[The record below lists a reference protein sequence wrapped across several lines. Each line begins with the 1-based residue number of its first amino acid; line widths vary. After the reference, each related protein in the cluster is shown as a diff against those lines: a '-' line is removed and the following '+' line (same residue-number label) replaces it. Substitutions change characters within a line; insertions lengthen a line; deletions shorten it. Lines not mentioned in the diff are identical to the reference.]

1 MTTSDPLVGAT
12 LDRRYFVE
20 SRIAGGGMATV
31 YVAHDLR
38 LDRRL
43 ALKVMHPSLAQ
54 DPTFVQRFI
63 NEAHSVA
70 KLSHPNV
77 VQVFDQG
84 EDQGHVFLA
93 MEYVPGQT
101 LRDLLKDR
109 GRLAPKQALNFM
121 ASVLAALGAAHQAGM
136 VHRDVKPE
144 NVLISKDGRVKVADF
159 GLARA
164 VEQSN
169 QGLTR
174 TGTLMGTAA
183 YLAPEQIEKGVA
195 DARSDV
201 YAAGIMLYELLTG
214 GQPHT
219 GETPI
224 AIAYQHVNE
233 DVPRPSHF
241 LPNLPAEVDALVT
254 KATERDPKY
263 RPSNAGQYLAKVLDV
278 LRTLPD
284 TVTGAAA
291 GAPLAP
297 VAPQANSAATMT
309 APQLIAGGAGPG
321 TENAT
326 MVVDMNGADL
336 PPVEYDDEYDDYP
349 EGGGSWFSR
358 NRMLVVGAAV
368 MALVV
373 GVAGWWFL
381 IGQFESVPDVVGL
394 GPEAASE
401 QIRGAGLV
409 FELSDETV
417 YSDEAEAGQVGRTDP
432 EAGERLSPS
441 DEVTVFL
448 SKGPQEVSMPNLV
461 GDDFANAVKALED
474 LGFDEGNIVQEKQ
487 DSPDNAPGEVLATS
501 PEAGA
506 EADREGTVTL
516 TVSSGIPVP
525 SLAGETREDAEET
538 LSDLG
543 LTVEVVEEES
553 ESIDEGTVISQ
564 SPDTGTNVGPGA
576 TVTLTVSSGPPE
588 VEIPDVVGDSI
599 RDARDAL
606 EDAGFEVEVERIFGG
621 RRIGHQSH
629 TGTAPEGTKIK
640 ITATP
645 GGIGL
650 GDLDD
655 DDDDDRRGN
664 GNGNGNGNGRGN
676 N

>member
-1 MTTSDPLVGAT
+1 MDMTTSDPLVGAT

-93 MEYVPGQT
+93 MEYVPGRT
-101 LRDLLKDR
+101 LRDLLKAR
-109 GRLAPKQALNFM
+109 GRLTPRETLNVM

-144 NVLISKDGRVKVADF
+144 NVLLTEDGRVKVADF

-201 YAAGIMLYELLTG
+201 YAAGIMFYELLTG

-241 LPNLPAEVDALVT
+241 LPGLPPAVDALVT
-254 KATERDPKY
+254 KATERDPRY
-263 RPSNAGQYLAKVLDV
+263 RPSNAGQYLAKVLEV
-278 LRTLPD
+278 LHRLPASPS
-284 TVTGAAA
+284 GGEAPL
-291 GAPLAP
+291 APLAP
-297 VAPQANSAATMT
+297 VVPSAATASVT

-326 MVVDMNGADL
+326 MVVDMNSGGLRGDD
-336 PPVEYDDEYDDYP
+336 YDDDDEYDDYR
-349 EGGGSWFSR
+349 GGGGDR
-358 NRMLVVGAAV
+358 RRRKLLIGVGAV
-368 MALVV
+368 VLALVV
-373 GVAGWWFL
+373 LLAGWWFL
-381 IGQFESVPDVVGL
+381 VGRFENVPDVVGSS
-394 GPEAASE
+394 PETAREAILDE
-401 QIRGAGLV
+401 GLV
-409 FELSDETV
+409 YTLSDEPV
-417 YSDEAEAGQVGRTDP
+417 YSEAEPGSVGRTEP
-432 EAGERLSPS
+432 ESGERLSPG
-441 DEVTVFL
+441 DEVTVYV
-448 SKGPQEVSMPNLV
+448 SQGPQNVTMPDLR
-461 GDDFANAVKALED
+461 GEDSANALAAMED
-474 LGFDEGNIVQEKQ
+474 LGFSADNLEQVDVDDEDV
-487 DSPDNAPGEVLATS
+487 PPGEVISTD

-506 EADREGTVTL
+506 EADREGTVTI
-516 TVSSGIPVP
+516 TVSRSISVP
-525 SLAGETREDAEET
+525 AVVGEEQSAATTT
-538 LSDLG
+538 LEDLG
-543 LTVEVVEEES
+543 LTVVVVEEES
-553 ESIDEGTVISQ
+553 EDVDEGRVIRQ
-564 SPDTGTNVGPGA
+564 SPDNGASVGANGE
-576 TVTLTVSSGPPE
+576 VTLTVSTGPPG
-588 VEIPDVVGDSI
+588 VTIPDVVGMPV
-599 RDARDAL
+599 REAKKEL
-606 EDAGFEVEVERIFGG
+606 EEAGFDVKVERILGG
-621 RRIGHQSH
+621 RAVSHQSH
-629 TGTAPEGTKIK
+629 TGKAPEGTEIT

-645 GGIGL
+645 GGIDF
-650 GDLDD
+650 GDFDEDD
-655 DDDDDRRGN
+655 
-664 GNGNGNGNGRGN
+664 
-676 N
+676 

>member
-1 MTTSDPLVGAT
+1 
-12 LDRRYFVE
+12 
-20 SRIAGGGMATV
+20 MATV

-93 MEYVPGQT
+93 MEYVPGRT
-101 LRDLLKDR
+101 LRDLLKSK
-109 GRLAPKQALNFM
+109 GRLAPRDALNAM
-121 ASVLAALGAAHQAGM
+121 APVLAALGAAHQAGM

-144 NVLISKDGRVKVADF
+144 NVLITEDGRVKVADF

-201 YAAGIMLYELLTG
+201 YAAGIMFYELLTG

-241 LPNLPAEVDALVT
+241 LPGLPPEVDALVT

-263 RPSNAGQYLAKVLDV
+263 RPSNAGQYLAHVLEV
-278 LRTLPD
+278 LNRLPD
-284 TVTGAAA
+284 SPEVNQ
-291 GAPLAP
+291 APMAP
-297 VAPQANSAATMT
+297 VAPAAATTASVT
-309 APQLIAGGAGPG
+309 APQLISGGAGPG

-326 MVVDMNGADL
+326 MVVDMAAADL
-336 PPVEYDDEYDDYP
+336 DGGGYDDYDDDDGYD
-349 EGGGSWFSR
+349 ERRGGPDHRRR
-358 NRMLVVGAAV
+358 NLLIGVGAAV
-368 MALVV
+368 LAIAVL
-373 GVAGWWFL
+373 GAGWWFFL
-381 IGQFESVPDVVGL
+381 GQTTVPDVVGSK
-394 GPEAASE
+394 PDDAAVT
-401 QIRGAGLV
+401 IREEGLRSTLA
-409 FELSDETV
+409 EERV
-417 YSDEAEAGQVGRTDP
+417 YSEAEPGTVASTDP
-432 EAGERLSPS
+432 EAGSRLSP
-441 DEVTVFL
+441 DTEVTVYL
-448 SKGPQEVSMPNLV
+448 SKGPQTVDMPDLV
-461 GDDFANAVKALED
+461 EMEAANAVKELED
-474 LGFDEGNIVQEKQ
+474 LGFSSDDIVQEEVESEEF
-487 DSPDNAPGEVLATS
+487 DPGTVISTD

-516 TVSSGIPVP
+516 TVSRGIPVP
-525 SLAGETREDAEET
+525 AVVGQELEAARQALT
-538 LSDLG
+538 DLG
-543 LTVEVVEEES
+543 LAVDVVEEES
-553 ESIDEGTVISQ
+553 EDVEEGTVMQQ
-564 SPDTGTNVGPGA
+564 SPDSGTNIGA
-576 TVTLTVSSGPPE
+576 GGTVTLTVSTGPPAL
-588 VEIPDVVGDSI
+588 EIPDVTDMRVNE
-599 RDARDAL
+599 ARREL
-606 EDAGFEVEVERIFGG
+606 EDAGFKVKVERLFGG
-621 RRIGHQSH
+621 NVVVDQSH
-629 TGTAPEGTKIK
+629 TGEAPEGTEIT

-645 GGIGL
+645 GGIDL
-650 GDLDD
+650 GDFDD
-655 DDDDDRRGN
+655 EDG
-664 GNGNGNGNGRGN
+664 GNGRGN
-676 N
+676 GRGNDD

>member
-1 MTTSDPLVGAT
+1 MDMTTSDPLVGTT

-84 EDQGHVFLA
+84 EDQEHVFLA
-93 MEYVPGQT
+93 MEYVPGRT
-101 LRDLLKDR
+101 LRDLLKSR
-109 GRLAPKQALNFM
+109 GRLAPRDALNVM

-144 NVLISKDGRVKVADF
+144 NVLITEDGRVKVADF

-183 YLAPEQIEKGVA
+183 YLAPEQIERGTA

-241 LPNLPAEVDALVT
+241 LPGLPPEVDGLVT
-254 KATERDPKY
+254 KATERDPRY
-263 RPSNAGQYLAKVLDV
+263 RLGNAGQYLAKVLEV
-278 LRTLPD
+278 LNGLS
-284 TVTGAAA
+284 AAPA
-291 GAPLAP
+291 SDQAPLTP
-297 VAPQANSAATMT
+297 VTPAATTAAVT

-326 MVVDMNGADL
+326 MVVDMDSVGLDGGD
-336 PPVEYDDEYDDYP
+336 YDDDDGYDDYRHGP
-349 EGGGSWFSR
+349 DDRRRR
-358 NRMLVVGAAV
+358 NLLIGIGAAV
-368 MALVV
+368 LALVV
-373 GVAGWWFL
+373 LGAGWWL
-381 IGQFESVPDVVGL
+381 VDGRYADVPDVVGSA
-394 GPEAASE
+394 PEAARE
-401 QIRGAGLV
+401 MIRAEGLV
-409 FELSDETV
+409 YALSEETV
-417 YSDEAEAGQVGRTDP
+417 YSDVEEGAVAETDP
-432 EAGERLSPS
+432 AAGESLSPE
-441 DEVTVFL
+441 DKVTVYL
-448 SKGPQEVSMPNLV
+448 SKGPQTVPMPDLA
-461 GDDFANAVKALED
+461 GDDSANAIKELET
-474 LGFDEGNIVQEKQ
+474 LGFAPDNIVQEDV
-487 DSPDNAPGEVLATS
+487 DSEEVEPGAVVSTDPA
-501 PEAGA
+501 AGE
-506 EADREGTVTL
+506 EADREETVTISVSRSISVPPVVGEDL
-516 TVSSGIPVP
+516 ETARTTV
-525 SLAGETREDAEET
+525 E
-538 LSDLG
+538 DLG
-543 LTVEVVEEES
+543 LTVEVVEQES
-553 ESIDEGTVISQ
+553 EDVAEGKVIQQ
-564 SPDTGTNVGPGA
+564 SPDSGSSVGASG
-576 TVTLTVSSGPPE
+576 TVTLTVSTGPPG
-588 VEIPDVVGDSI
+588 VAIPDVVDMKVK
-599 RDARDAL
+599 DARKAL
-606 EDAGFEVEVERIFGG
+606 EEAGFKVKVERILGG
-621 RRIGHQSH
+621 DVVTHQSH
-629 TGTAPEGTKIK
+629 TGKAPKKTEITL
-640 ITATP
+640 TATP
-645 GGIGL
+645 GGIDL
-650 GDLDD
+650 GDFGDGRGRDD
-655 DDDDDRRGN
+655 D
-664 GNGNGNGNGRGN
+664 
-676 N
+676 

>member
-93 MEYVPGQT
+93 MEYVPGRT
-101 LRDLLKDR
+101 LRDLLKAK
-109 GRLAPKQALNFM
+109 GRLSPRDALNVM
-121 ASVLAALGAAHQAGM
+121 APVLAALGAAHQAGM

-144 NVLISKDGRVKVADF
+144 NVLITEDGRVKVADF

-164 VEQSN
+164 VEQST

-183 YLAPEQIEKGVA
+183 YLAPEQIEKGTA
-195 DARSDV
+195 DARTDV

-241 LPNLPAEVDALVT
+241 LPGLAPEVDALVT
-254 KATERDPKY
+254 KATERDPRY
-263 RPSNAGQYLAKVLDV
+263 RPGNAGQYLAKVLEV
-278 LRTLPD
+278 LKDMPAPLSSD
-284 TVTGAAA
+284 Q
-291 GAPLAP
+291 APLAP
-297 VAPQANSAATMT
+297 VASAAAVTAAVT

-326 MVVDMNGADL
+326 MVVDMD
-336 PPVEYDDEYDDYP
+336 PVEPGGDGYDDYDDDGYDGP
-349 EGGGSWFSR
+349 DDRRRR
-358 NRMLVVGAAV
+358 NLLIGIGAAV
-368 MALVV
+368 LALVV
-373 GVAGWWFL
+373 LGAGWWFL
-381 IGQFESVPDVVGL
+381 SGRYATVPDVVGST
-394 GPEAASE
+394 PEVARELIRSE
-401 QIRGAGLV
+401 GLRYV
-409 FELSDETV
+409 LSEETV
-417 YSDEAEAGQVGRTDP
+417 YSDSDTGTVGRTDP
-432 EAGERLSPS
+432 ESGTRMSAD
-441 DEVTVFL
+441 DEVVVYL
-448 SKGPQEVSMPNLV
+448 SKGPQTVSMPDLV
-461 GDDFANAVKALED
+461 DADAADAFKELED
-474 LGFDEGNIVQEKQ
+474 LGFSPDNIVQEDV
-487 DSPDNAPGEVLATS
+487 DSEEVEPGAVVSTE
-501 PEAGA
+501 PEAGQ
-506 EADREGTVTL
+506 EADREETVTVF
-516 TVSSGIPVP
+516 VSRSIPVP
-525 SLAGETREDAEET
+525 AVVGEELDDARET
-538 LSDLG
+538 LEELG
-543 LTVEVVEEES
+543 LTVEVVEEENAD
-553 ESIDEGTVISQ
+553 IDEGKVIRQ
-564 SPDTGTNVGPGA
+564 SPDSGSSVGSNS
-576 TVTLTVSSGPPE
+576 TVTLTVSSGPPG
-588 VEIPDVVGDSI
+588 VEIPDVVGMSVK
-599 RDARDAL
+599 DARKEL
-606 EDAGFEVEVERIFGG
+606 REAGFDVKVERLFGG
-621 RRIGHQSH
+621 RTVSHQSH
-629 TGTAPEGTKIK
+629 TGKAPEGTEIT

-645 GGIGL
+645 GGIDL
-650 GDLDD
+650 SDLDD
-655 DDDDDRRGN
+655 RDDD
-664 GNGNGNGNGRGN
+664 
-676 N
+676 

>member
-1 MTTSDPLVGAT
+1 MDMTTSDPLVGAT

-54 DPTFVQRFI
+54 DPSFVQRFI

-93 MEYVPGQT
+93 MEYVPGRT
-101 LRDLLKDR
+101 LRDLLKER
-109 GRLAPKQALNFM
+109 GRLGPRQALNFM
-121 ASVLAALGAAHQAGM
+121 APVLAALGAAHQAGM

-144 NVLISKDGRVKVADF
+144 NVLITEDRRVKVADF

-201 YAAGIMLYELLTG
+201 YAAGIMFYELLTG

-241 LPNLPAEVDALVT
+241 LPGLPPAVDALVT
-254 KATERDPKY
+254 KATERDPRY
-263 RPSNAGQYLAKVLDV
+263 RPSNAGQYLAKVLEV
-278 LRTLPD
+278 LRALPESPS
-284 TVTGAAA
+284 GAQEHM
-291 GAPLAP
+291 AP
-297 VAPQANSAATMT
+297 VAPSGASGVTMT

-326 MVVDMNGADL
+326 MIVDMNAADG
-336 PPVEYDDEYDDYP
+336 YDDGGDDDFYP
-349 EGGGSWFSR
+349 DERRGGSRFSR
-358 NRMLVVGAAV
+358 KRLMVVGAVA

-373 GVAGWWFL
+373 GLVGWWFL
-381 IGQFESVPDVVGL
+381 LGRFEPVPDVVGAT
-394 GPEAASE
+394 PETARDE
-401 QIRGAGLV
+401 IRSAGLIYD
-409 FELSDETV
+409 LSEETV
-417 YSDEAEAGQVGRTDP
+417 YSDVAAMGEVGATDP
-432 EAGERLSPS
+432 ENGERLTPG
-441 DEVTVFL
+441 DPVTVFV
-448 SKGPQEVSMPNLV
+448 SKGPQEVEMPEVV
-461 GDDFANAVKALED
+461 GKDVADALKDLED
-474 LGFDEGNIVQEKQ
+474 LGFEADRVEQEEV
-487 DSPDNAPGEVLATS
+487 DSPDNAPGEVVSTT
-501 PEAGA
+501 PEPGSV
-506 EADREGTVTL
+506 ADREETVTL
-516 TVSSGIPVP
+516 SVSRGIPVP
-525 SLAGETREDAEET
+525 SLAGESIEDAEST
-538 LSDLG
+538 LEDLG
-543 LTVEVVEEES
+543 LSVEVVEEES
-553 ESIDEGTVISQ
+553 ESIDEGRVIDQ
-564 SPDTGTNVGPGA
+564 SPDTGTNVGAGA

-588 VEIPDVVGDSI
+588 VQIPDVIGERVN
-599 RDARDAL
+599 DARKAL
-606 EDAGFEVEVERIFGG
+606 EEAGFEVEVERILGG
-621 RRIGHQSH
+621 RVVGHQSH
-629 TGTAPEGTKIK
+629 TGEAPEGTT
-640 ITATP
+640 ITITGTP
-645 GGIGL
+645 GGIVI
-650 GDLDD
+650 DPDDFDEDD
-655 DDDDDRRGN
+655 DDD
-664 GNGNGNGNGRGN
+664 
-676 N
+676 

>member
-1 MTTSDPLVGAT
+1 
-12 LDRRYFVE
+12 
-20 SRIAGGGMATV
+20 MATV

-93 MEYVPGQT
+93 MEYVPGRT
-101 LRDLLKDR
+101 LRDLLKAR
-109 GRLAPKQALNFM
+109 GRLAPRETLNVM

-144 NVLISKDGRVKVADF
+144 NVLLTEDGRVKVADF

-201 YAAGIMLYELLTG
+201 YAAGIMCYELLTG

-241 LPNLPAEVDALVT
+241 LPGLPPEVDALVT
-254 KATERDPKY
+254 KATERDPRY
-263 RPSNAGQYLAKVLDV
+263 RPSNAGQYLAKVLEV
-278 LRTLPD
+278 LNRLPASPPA
-284 TVTGAAA
+284 GA
-291 GAPLAP
+291 APLAP
-297 VAPQANSAATMT
+297 VAPTAATASVT

-326 MVVDMNGADL
+326 MVVDMQSAGL
-336 PPVEYDDEYDDYP
+336 RDEDYGDGYDDYDDDYP
-349 EGGGSWFSR
+349 DERHDRRRRGLLLGI
-358 NRMLVVGAAV
+358 GAAV
-368 MALVV
+368 LALVV
-373 GVAGWWFL
+373 LLAGWWFL
-381 IGQFESVPDVVGL
+381 VGRFESVPDVVGAT
-394 GPEAASE
+394 PESAREAILDE
-401 QIRGAGLV
+401 GLV
-409 FELSDETV
+409 YTLSEEPV
-417 YSDEAEAGQVGRTDP
+417 YSDADEGRVGRTDP
-432 EAGERLSPS
+432 EPGERLSPG
-441 DEVTVFL
+441 DEVTVYV
-448 SKGPQEVSMPNLV
+448 SQGPQNVTMPDLT
-461 GDDFANAVKALED
+461 GEDAANALAAMED
-474 LGFDEGNIVQEKQ
+474 LGFD
-487 DSPDNAPGEVLATS
+487 PDKLEQNDVDDEDVPPGEVISTD

-506 EADREGTVTL
+506 EADREGTVTITVSRSISVPALVGQDQAAAEAALEDLNL
-516 TVSSGIPVP
+516 TVK
-525 SLAGETREDAEET
+525 
-538 LSDLG
+538 
-543 LTVEVVEEES
+543 VVEEES
-553 ESIDEGTVISQ
+553 EDVDEGVVIRQ
-564 SPDTGTNVGPGA
+564 SPDNGASVGASGE
-576 TVTLTVSSGPPE
+576 VTLTVSTGPPGIA
-588 VEIPDVVGDSI
+588 IPDVVGMSV
-599 RDARDAL
+599 RDAKEEL
-606 EDAGFEVEVERIFGG
+606 EEAGFDVEVERVFGG
-621 RRIGHQSH
+621 RVVSQQSH
-629 TGTAPEGTKIK
+629 SGRAPEGTEIT

-645 GGIGL
+645 GGIDF
-650 GDLDD
+650 GDIEGDD
-655 DDDDDRRGN
+655 D
-664 GNGNGNGNGRGN
+664 
-676 N
+676 

>member
-1 MTTSDPLVGAT
+1 
-12 LDRRYFVE
+12 
-20 SRIAGGGMATV
+20 MATV

-93 MEYVPGQT
+93 MEYVPGQN

-109 GRLAPKQALNFM
+109 GRLAPKQALNFV

-241 LPNLPAEVDALVT
+241 LPNLPPEVDALVT
-254 KATERDPKY
+254 KATERDPRY
-263 RPSNAGQYLAKVLDV
+263 RPSNAGQYLAKVLEV

-284 TVTGAAA
+284 TVTGSAA
-291 GAPLAP
+291 PMAP

-309 APQLIAGGAGPG
+309 APQLIAGGVGPG

-336 PPVEYDDEYDDYP
+336 DHGDYDDGYDDDGYDDYP
-349 EGGGSWFSR
+349 GGGSWFSR
-358 NRMLVVGAAV
+358 RRLLVVGAVV
-368 MALVV
+368 MALIV

-381 IGQFESVPDVVGL
+381 VGRFEAVPDVVGL
-394 GPEAASE
+394 SPEAASE

-409 FELSDETV
+409 FELSEDTV
-417 YSDEAEAGQVGRTDP
+417 YSDDAAAGEVGDTDP
-432 EAGERLSPS
+432 EVGERLSPG
-441 DEVTVFL
+441 DEVTVLL
-448 SKGPQEVSMPNLV
+448 SRGPQEVSMPDLV
-461 GDDFANAVKALED
+461 GEDVANALKDLED
-474 LGFDEGNIVQEKQ
+474 LGFDENSIVQEEQ
-487 DSPDNAPGEVLATS
+487 DSPDNDPGEVLATA
-501 PEAGA
+501 PAAG
-506 EADREGTVTL
+506 ERADREGTVTI

-525 SLAGETREDAEET
+525 SLAGEEQEDAERT
-538 LSDLG
+538 LNDLG
-543 LTVEVVEEES
+543 LVPEVTEEES
-553 ESIDEGTVISQ
+553 ESIPEGTVISQ

-588 VEIPDVVGDSI
+588 IDIPDVVGESV
-599 RDARDAL
+599 RDARKAL
-606 EDAGFEVEVERIFGG
+606 EEAGFEVEVERILGG
-621 RRIGHQSH
+621 RTIAHQSH
-629 TGTAPEGTKIK
+629 TGTAPEGTEIK

-650 GDLDD
+650 GDIDD
-655 DDDDDRRGN
+655 DDNGN
-664 GNGNGNGNGRGN
+664 GNNGNGNGRGPGN
-676 N
+676 RDDDDD

>member
-1 MTTSDPLVGAT
+1 MDMTTSDPLVGAT

-101 LRDLLKDR
+101 LRDILKAH

-183 YLAPEQIEKGVA
+183 YLAPEQIEKGTA

-224 AIAYQHVNE
+224 AIAYQHVTE

-241 LPNLPAEVDALVT
+241 LPNLPPEVDGLVT
-254 KATERDPKY
+254 KATERDPRY
-263 RPSNAGQYLAKVLDV
+263 RPSNAGQYLAKVLEV

-284 TVTGAAA
+284 PTPGSA
-291 GAPLAP
+291 APLAP
-297 VAPQANSAATMT
+297 VAPQANAAATMT

-336 PPVEYDDEYDDYP
+336 GGGDYDDDDYP
-349 EGGGSWFSR
+349 GRGGSWFSR
-358 NRMLVVGAAV
+358 NRLLVVGALV
-368 MALVV
+368 TALVV

-381 IGQFESVPDVVGL
+381 LGRYEAVPDVIGL
-394 GPEAASE
+394 SPEAASE

-409 FELSDETV
+409 VELSDDRV
-417 YSDEAEAGQVGRTDP
+417 YSDDAAAGEVGETDP
-432 EAGERLSPS
+432 EVDSRLSPG
-441 DEVTVFL
+441 DTVTVFL
-448 SKGPQEVSMPNLV
+448 SKGPQNVSMPDLV
-461 GDDFANAVKALED
+461 GDDVANALKALED
-474 LGFDEGNIVQEKQ
+474 LGFDDESIVQEEQ
-487 DSPDNAPGEVLATS
+487 DSPDNDPGEVLATS

-506 EADREGTVTL
+506 DADREGTVTI

-525 SLAGETREDAEET
+525 SLAGEKREDAEKT
-538 LSDLG
+538 LDELG
-543 LTVEVVEEES
+543 LSAEIVEEES
-553 ESIDEGTVISQ
+553 ENIDKGLVISQ
-564 SPDTGTNVGPGA
+564 TPDTGTNVGPGA
-576 TVTLTVSSGPPE
+576 SVTLTVSSGPPE
-588 VEIPDVVGDSI
+588 VDVPDVVGDSV
-599 RDARDAL
+599 RDARKEL
-606 EDAGFEVEVERIFGG
+606 EDAGFDVEVERIFGG
-621 RRIGHQSH
+621 RVVAHQSH

-640 ITATP
+640 LTATP
-645 GGIGL
+645 GGIDL
-650 GDLDD
+650 GDLDEDED
-655 DDDDDRRGN
+655 D
-664 GNGNGNGNGRGN
+664 
-676 N
+676 

>member
-1 MTTSDPLVGAT
+1 MDMTTSDPLVGAT

-101 LRDLLKDR
+101 LRDLLKEH
-109 GRLAPKQALNFM
+109 GRLGPQQALNFM

-183 YLAPEQIEKGVA
+183 YLAPEQIEKGTA

-224 AIAYQHVNE
+224 AIAYQHVTE

-241 LPNLPAEVDALVT
+241 LPNLPPEVDGLVT
-254 KATERDPKY
+254 KATERDPRY
-263 RPSNAGQYLAKVLDV
+263 RPSNAGQYLAKVLEV

-284 TVTGAAA
+284 TGSAPA
-291 GAPLAP
+291 APLAP

-336 PPVEYDDEYDDYP
+336 GRDDYDDDGYDDYP
-349 EGGGSWFSR
+349 VRGGSWFSR
-358 NRMLVVGAAV
+358 NRLLVVGALV
-368 MALVV
+368 TALVV

-381 IGQFESVPDVVGL
+381 LGRYESVPDVIGL
-394 GPEAASE
+394 SPEAASE

-409 FELSDETV
+409 VDLSDDTV
-417 YSDEAEAGQVGRTDP
+417 YSDDAAAGEVGDTDP
-432 EAGERLSPS
+432 EVDDRLSPG
-441 DEVTVFL
+441 DTVTVFL
-448 SKGPQEVSMPNLV
+448 SKGPQNVSMPDLV
-461 GDDFANAVKALED
+461 GDDVANALKAMED
-474 LGFDEGNIVQEKQ
+474 LGFDDESVVQEEQ

-506 EADREGTVTL
+506 EADREGTVTI

-525 SLAGETREDAEET
+525 SLAGEKREDAEKT

-543 LTVEVVEEES
+543 LTAEIVEEES
-553 ESIDEGTVISQ
+553 ENIDEGLVISQ

-576 TVTLTVSSGPPE
+576 SVTLTVSSGPPE
-588 VEIPDVVGDSI
+588 VDIPDVVGDSV
-599 RDARDAL
+599 RDARKEL
-606 EDAGFEVEVERIFGG
+606 EEAGFEVEVERIFGG
-621 RRIGHQSH
+621 RVVAHQSH
-629 TGTAPEGTKIK
+629 TGSAPEGTKIK
-640 ITATP
+640 LTATP
-645 GGIGL
+645 GGIDL
-650 GDLDD
+650 GDLDED
-655 DDDDDRRGN
+655 DDD
-664 GNGNGNGNGRGN
+664 
-676 N
+676 

>member
-1 MTTSDPLVGAT
+1 
-12 LDRRYFVE
+12 
-20 SRIAGGGMATV
+20 MATV

-93 MEYVPGQT
+93 MEYVPGRT
-101 LRDLLKDR
+101 LRDLLKAR
-109 GRLAPKQALNFM
+109 GRLSPRETLNVM

-144 NVLISKDGRVKVADF
+144 NVLLTEDGRVKVADF

-201 YAAGIMLYELLTG
+201 YAAGIMFYELLTG

-241 LPNLPAEVDALVT
+241 LPGLPPEVDALVT
-254 KATERDPKY
+254 KATERDPRY
-263 RPSNAGQYLAKVLDV
+263 RPSNAGQYLAKVLEV
-278 LRTLPD
+278 LQRLP
-284 TVTGAAA
+284 ASPA
-291 GAPLAP
+291 GGEAPLAP
-297 VAPQANSAATMT
+297 VAPTAATASVT

-326 MVVDMNGADL
+326 MVVDMNSAGLRDDD
-336 PPVEYDDEYDDYP
+336 YDDDEYDDYRDGD
-349 EGGGSWFSR
+349 GGRRRKLLIG
-358 NRMLVVGAAV
+358 VGAAV
-368 MALVV
+368 LALVV
-373 GVAGWWFL
+373 LLAGWWFL
-381 IGQFESVPDVVGL
+381 VGRFENVPDVVGAS
-394 GPEAASE
+394 PEAARE
-401 QIRGAGLV
+401 AILDEGLV
-409 FELSDETV
+409 YTLSEEPV
-417 YSDEAEAGQVGRTDP
+417 YSDADAGTVGRTDP
-432 EAGERLSPS
+432 ESGERLSPG
-441 DEVTVFL
+441 DEVTVYV
-448 SKGPQEVSMPNLV
+448 SQGPQNVTMPDLT
-461 GDDFANAVKALED
+461 GEDSANALAAMED
-474 LGFDEGNIVQEKQ
+474 LGF
-487 DSPDNAPGEVLATS
+487 SPDNLEQVDVNDEDVPPGEVISTD

-506 EADREGTVTL
+506 EADRESTVTI
-516 TVSSGIPVP
+516 TVSRSISVP
-525 SLAGETREDAEET
+525 AVVGQEQSAAEATLEDLD
-538 LSDLG
+538 LS
-543 LTVEVVEEES
+543 VKVVEEES
-553 ESIDEGTVISQ
+553 EDVDEGVVIRQ
-564 SPDTGTNVGPGA
+564 SPDNGASVGANGE
-576 TVTLTVSSGPPE
+576 VTLTVSTGPPGIT
-588 VEIPDVVGDSI
+588 IPDVVGMSV
-599 RDARDAL
+599 RDAKDEL
-606 EDAGFEVEVERIFGG
+606 EDAGFDVEVERILGG
-621 RRIGHQSH
+621 RVVSHQSH
-629 TGTAPEGTKIK
+629 TGKAPEGTEIT

-645 GGIGL
+645 GGIDF
-650 GDLDD
+650 GDIEDD
-655 DDDDDRRGN
+655 D
-664 GNGNGNGNGRGN
+664 
-676 N
+676 

>member
-93 MEYVPGQT
+93 MEYVPGRT
-101 LRDLLKDR
+101 LRDLLKAK
-109 GRLAPKQALNFM
+109 GRLSPRDALNVM
-121 ASVLAALGAAHQAGM
+121 APVLAALGAAHQAGM

-144 NVLISKDGRVKVADF
+144 NVLITEDGRVKVADF

-164 VEQSN
+164 VEQST

-183 YLAPEQIEKGVA
+183 YLAPEQIEKGTA
-195 DARSDV
+195 DARTDV

-241 LPNLPAEVDALVT
+241 LPGLAPEVDALVT
-254 KATERDPKY
+254 KATERDPRY
-263 RPSNAGQYLAKVLDV
+263 RPGNAGQYLAKVLEV
-278 LRTLPD
+278 LKDMPAPLSSD
-284 TVTGAAA
+284 Q
-291 GAPLAP
+291 APLAP
-297 VAPQANSAATMT
+297 VASAAAVTAAVT

-326 MVVDMNGADL
+326 MVVDMD
-336 PPVEYDDEYDDYP
+336 PVGPDEDGYDDYDDEGYD
-349 EGGGSWFSR
+349 GSHDRRRRS
-358 NRMLVVGAAV
+358 LLIGIGAAIL
-368 MALVV
+368 ALVV
-373 GVAGWWFL
+373 LGAGWWFL
-381 IGQFESVPDVVGL
+381 SGRYAEVPDVVGAT
-394 GPEAASE
+394 PEAARELIRSE
-401 QIRGAGLV
+401 GLRYV
-409 FELSDETV
+409 LSEETV
-417 YSDEAEAGQVGRTDP
+417 YSDSDTGTVGRTDP
-432 EAGERLSPS
+432 ESGTRVSAD
-441 DEVTVFL
+441 DEVIVYL
-448 SKGPQEVSMPNLV
+448 SKGPQTVSMPDLV
-461 GDDFANAVKALED
+461 DADAADAFKALED
-474 LGFDEGNIVQEKQ
+474 LGFSPDAIVQEDV
-487 DSPDNAPGEVLATS
+487 DSEEVEPGAVVSTE
-501 PEAGA
+501 PEAGQ
-506 EADREGTVTL
+506 EADREETVTVFVSRSIPVPAVVGEELDDARQTLEELGLTVDVVEEENADIDEGKVIRQSPDSGSSVGSNSTVTL
-516 TVSSGIPVP
+516 TVS
-525 SLAGETREDAEET
+525 T
-538 LSDLG
+538 
-543 LTVEVVEEES
+543 
-553 ESIDEGTVISQ
+553 
-564 SPDTGTNVGPGA
+564 
-576 TVTLTVSSGPPE
+576 GPPG
-588 VEIPDVVGDSI
+588 VEIPDVVGMSV
-599 RDARDAL
+599 RDARKEL
-606 EDAGFEVEVERIFGG
+606 REAGFDVKVERLFGG
-621 RRIGHQSH
+621 RTVSHQSH
-629 TGTAPEGTKIK
+629 TGKAPEGTEIT

-645 GGIGL
+645 GGIDL

-655 DDDDDRRGN
+655 RDDD
-664 GNGNGNGNGRGN
+664 
-676 N
+676 

>member
-1 MTTSDPLVGAT
+1 MDMTTSDPLVGAT

-54 DPTFVQRFI
+54 DPSFVQRFI

-93 MEYVPGQT
+93 MEYVPGRT
-101 LRDLLKDR
+101 LRDLLKER
-109 GRLAPKQALNFM
+109 GRLPSRQALNFM
-121 ASVLAALGAAHQAGM
+121 APVLAALGAAHQAGM

-144 NVLISKDGRVKVADF
+144 NVLITEDGRVKVADF

-201 YAAGIMLYELLTG
+201 YAAGIMFYELLTG

-241 LPNLPAEVDALVT
+241 LPGLSPDVDALVT
-254 KATERDPKY
+254 KATERDPRY
-263 RPSNAGQYLAKVLDV
+263 RPGNAGQYLAKVLEV
-278 LRTLPD
+278 LSTLPESPS
-284 TVTGAAA
+284 GAQERM
-291 GAPLAP
+291 AP
-297 VAPQANSAATMT
+297 VAPTGAAGVTMT

-326 MVVDMNGADL
+326 MVVDMDAAAD
-336 PPVEYDDEYDDYP
+336 YDDYGP
-349 EGGGSWFSR
+349 DDEGGSWFSR
-358 NRMLVVGAAV
+358 NRLPAVGAAA
-368 MALVV
+368 MALLMGVV
-373 GVAGWWFL
+373 GWWFL
-381 IGQFESVPDVVGL
+381 LGRYEPVPDVVGAT
-394 GPEAASE
+394 PEVARDE
-401 QIRGAGLV
+401 IRSAGLIYD
-409 FELSDETV
+409 LSEDQV
-417 YSDEAEAGQVGRTDP
+417 YSDVAVGEVGSTDP
-432 EAGERLSPS
+432 EVGERLSPG
-441 DEVTVFL
+441 DPVTVYV
-448 SKGPQEVSMPNLV
+448 SKGPQEVEMPDIAGQNIADALK
-461 GDDFANAVKALED
+461 DLED
-474 LGFDEGNIVQEKQ
+474 LGFVADRIEQEEVE
-487 DSPDNAPGEVLATS
+487 SPDDDPGQVISSE

-506 EADREGTVTL
+506 TADREETVTL
-516 TVSSGIPVP
+516 TVSKGIPVP
-525 SLAGETREDAEET
+525 SLAGEERADAEST
-538 LSDLG
+538 LEELG
-543 LTVEVVEEES
+543 LTVEIVEEDS
-553 ESIDEGTVISQ
+553 ENVKEGQVIDQT
-564 SPDTGTNVGPGA
+564 PDTGTNVGPGS
-576 TVTLTVSSGPPE
+576 TVTLTVSTGPPD
-588 VEIPDVVGDSI
+588 VEIPDVLGEKI
-599 RDARDAL
+599 KDARETL
-606 EDAGFEVEVERIFGG
+606 EDAGFKVEVKRILGG
-621 RRIGHQSH
+621 RTIGHQSH
-629 TGTAPEGTKIK
+629 SGEAPEGTEIT

-645 GGIGL
+645 GGVVI
-650 GDLDD
+650 DEDDEDD
-655 DDDDDRRGN
+655 D
-664 GNGNGNGNGRGN
+664 
-676 N
+676 

>member
-93 MEYVPGQT
+93 MEYVPGQN
-101 LRDLLKDR
+101 LRDLLKEH

-224 AIAYQHVNE
+224 AIAYQHVTE

-241 LPNLPAEVDALVT
+241 LPNLPPEVDGLVT
-254 KATERDPKY
+254 KATERDPRY
-263 RPSNAGQYLAKVLDV
+263 RPSSAGQYLAKVLDV

-284 TVTGAAA
+284 TVTGSA
-291 GAPLAP
+291 APLAP

-309 APQLIAGGAGPG
+309 APQLIAGGAGPD

-326 MVVDMNGADL
+326 MVGDMNGDDL
-336 PPVEYDDEYDDYP
+336 RRDDYEDGYDDDGYDDYP
-349 EGGGSWFSR
+349 RRGGSWFSR
-358 NRMLVVGAAV
+358 NRLLLVGAVV

-381 IGQFESVPDVVGL
+381 VGRFESVPDVVGL
-394 GPEAASE
+394 SPETASE

-409 FELSDETV
+409 VDLSEETV
-417 YSDEAEAGQVGRTDP
+417 YSDEAAAGEVGGTEP
-432 EAGERLSPS
+432 EVGERLSPG
-441 DEVTVFL
+441 DQVTVLL
-448 SKGPQEVSMPNLV
+448 SKGPQEVSMPDLV
-461 GDDFANAVKALED
+461 GADVANALKDLED
-474 LGFDEGNIVQEKQ
+474 LGFGEGSITQEEQ
-487 DSPDNAPGEVLATS
+487 DSPDNAPGEVLATD
-501 PEAGA
+501 PAAGDQ
-506 EADREGTVTL
+506 ADREGTVTI

-525 SLAGETREDAEET
+525 SLAGEELGDAERT
-538 LSDLG
+538 LGDLG

-553 ESIDEGTVISQ
+553 ENIDEGTVISQ

-576 TVTLTVSSGPPE
+576 AVTLTVSSGPPE
-588 VEIPDVVGDSI
+588 VEIPDVVGDS
-599 RDARDAL
+599 AREARKTL
-606 EDAGFEVEVERIFGG
+606 EDAGFEVEVERIFGA
-621 RRIGHQSH
+621 RTIGHQSH
-629 TGTAPEGTKIK
+629 TGTAPEGTTIT

-645 GGIGL
+645 GGIDL
-650 GDLDD
+650 SDLDD
-655 DDDDDRRGN
+655 DDDDDD
-664 GNGNGNGNGRGN
+664 
-676 N
+676 

>member
-1 MTTSDPLVGAT
+1 MDMTTSDPLVGAT

-263 RPSNAGQYLAKVLDV
+263 
-278 LRTLPD
+278 
-284 TVTGAAA
+284 
-291 GAPLAP
+291 
-297 VAPQANSAATMT
+297 
-309 APQLIAGGAGPG
+309 
-321 TENAT
+321 
-326 MVVDMNGADL
+326 
-336 PPVEYDDEYDDYP
+336 
-349 EGGGSWFSR
+349 
-358 NRMLVVGAAV
+358 
-368 MALVV
+368 
-373 GVAGWWFL
+373 
-381 IGQFESVPDVVGL
+381 
-394 GPEAASE
+394 
-401 QIRGAGLV
+401 
-409 FELSDETV
+409 
-417 YSDEAEAGQVGRTDP
+417 
-432 EAGERLSPS
+432 
-441 DEVTVFL
+441 
-448 SKGPQEVSMPNLV
+448 
-461 GDDFANAVKALED
+461 
-474 LGFDEGNIVQEKQ
+474 
-487 DSPDNAPGEVLATS
+487 
-501 PEAGA
+501 
-506 EADREGTVTL
+506 
-516 TVSSGIPVP
+516 
-525 SLAGETREDAEET
+525 
-538 LSDLG
+538 
-543 LTVEVVEEES
+543 
-553 ESIDEGTVISQ
+553 
-564 SPDTGTNVGPGA
+564 
-576 TVTLTVSSGPPE
+576 
-588 VEIPDVVGDSI
+588 
-599 RDARDAL
+599 
-606 EDAGFEVEVERIFGG
+606 
-621 RRIGHQSH
+621 
-629 TGTAPEGTKIK
+629 
-640 ITATP
+640 
-645 GGIGL
+645 
-650 GDLDD
+650 
-655 DDDDDRRGN
+655 
-664 GNGNGNGNGRGN
+664 
-676 N
+676 

>member
-1 MTTSDPLVGAT
+1 MDMTTSDPLVGAT

-101 LRDLLKDR
+101 LRDLLKEH

-183 YLAPEQIEKGVA
+183 YLAPEQIEKGTA

-224 AIAYQHVNE
+224 AIAYQHVTE

-241 LPNLPAEVDALVT
+241 LPNLPPEVDGLVT
-254 KATERDPKY
+254 KATERDPRY
-263 RPSNAGQYLAKVLDV
+263 RPSNAGQYLAKVLEV

-284 TVTGAAA
+284 TVSGSA
-291 GAPLAP
+291 APLAP

-336 PPVEYDDEYDDYP
+336 GRDDYDDDGYDDYP
-349 EGGGSWFSR
+349 ARGGSWFSR
-358 NRMLVVGAAV
+358 NRLLVVGALV
-368 MALVV
+368 TALVV

-381 IGQFESVPDVVGL
+381 LGRYESVPDVIGL
-394 GPEAASE
+394 SPEAASE
-401 QIRGAGLV
+401 QIRAAGLV
-409 FELSDETV
+409 VDLSDDTV
-417 YSDEAEAGQVGRTDP
+417 YSDDAAAGEVGDTDP
-432 EAGERLSPS
+432 EVDDRLSPG
-441 DEVTVFL
+441 DTVTVFL
-448 SKGPQEVSMPNLV
+448 SKGPQNVSMPDLV
-461 GDDFANAVKALED
+461 GDDVANALKAMED
-474 LGFDEGNIVQEKQ
+474 LGFDDESVVQEEQ

-501 PEAGA
+501 PEAG
-506 EADREGTVTL
+506 EDADREGTVTI

-525 SLAGETREDAEET
+525 SLAGEKREDAEKT

-543 LTVEVVEEES
+543 LTAEIVEEES
-553 ESIDEGTVISQ
+553 ESIDEGLVISQ

-576 TVTLTVSSGPPE
+576 SVTLTVSSGPPE
-588 VEIPDVVGDSI
+588 VDIPDVVGDSV
-599 RDARDAL
+599 RDARKEL
-606 EDAGFEVEVERIFGG
+606 EEAGFEVEVERIFGG
-621 RRIGHQSH
+621 RVVAHQSH
-629 TGTAPEGTKIK
+629 TGTAPEGTKIQL
-640 ITATP
+640 TATP
-645 GGIGL
+645 GGIDL
-650 GDLDD
+650 GDLDED
-655 DDDDDRRGN
+655 DDD
-664 GNGNGNGNGRGN
+664 
-676 N
+676 

>member
-54 DPTFVQRFI
+54 DPSFVQRFI

-93 MEYVPGQT
+93 MEYVPGRT
-101 LRDLLKDR
+101 LRDLLKER
-109 GRLAPKQALNFM
+109 GRLTPRQALNFM
-121 ASVLAALGAAHQAGM
+121 APVLAALGAAHQAGM

-144 NVLISKDGRVKVADF
+144 NVLLTEDGRVKVADF

-201 YAAGIMLYELLTG
+201 YAAGIMFYELLTG

-241 LPNLPAEVDALVT
+241 LPGLPPDVDALVT
-254 KATERDPKY
+254 KATERDPRY
-263 RPSNAGQYLAKVLDV
+263 RPGNAGQYLAKVLEV
-278 LRTLPD
+278 LSTLPESPS
-284 TVTGAAA
+284 GAQEHM
-291 GAPLAP
+291 AP
-297 VAPQANSAATMT
+297 VAPTGAAGVTMT

-326 MVVDMNGADL
+326 MVVDMNAA
-336 PPVEYDDEYDDYP
+336 DDYDGYGP
-349 EGGGSWFSR
+349 GDEGGSWFSR
-358 NRMLVVGAAV
+358 NRLLVVGAAA
-368 MALVV
+368 MALLV
-373 GVAGWWFL
+373 GVVGWWFL
-381 IGQFESVPDVVGL
+381 LGRYEPVPDVL
-394 GPEAASE
+394 GATPEVARDE
-401 QIRGAGLV
+401 IRSAGLIYD
-409 FELSDETV
+409 LSDDQV
-417 YSDEAEAGQVGRTDP
+417 YSDVAVGEVGATDP
-432 EAGERLSPS
+432 EVGERLSPG
-441 DEVTVFL
+441 DPVTVYV
-448 SKGPQEVSMPNLV
+448 SKGPQEVEMPDIAGQNIADALK
-461 GDDFANAVKALED
+461 DLED
-474 LGFDEGNIVQEKQ
+474 LGFEADRIEQEEVE
-487 DSPDNAPGEVLATS
+487 SPDNDPGQVISSE

-506 EADREGTVTL
+506 TADREKSVTL
-516 TVSSGIPVP
+516 TVSKGIPVP
-525 SLAGETREDAEET
+525 SLAGEERADAEST
-538 LSDLG
+538 LEELG
-543 LTVEVVEEES
+543 LTVEIVEEDS
-553 ESIDEGTVISQ
+553 ESVKEGQVIDQT
-564 SPDTGTNVGPGA
+564 PDTGTNVGPGS
-576 TVTLTVSSGPPE
+576 TVTLTVSTGPPD
-588 VEIPDVVGDSI
+588 VEIPDVLGEKI
-599 RDARDAL
+599 KDARETL
-606 EDAGFEVEVERIFGG
+606 EDAGFKVKVERILGG
-621 RRIGHQSH
+621 RIIGHQSH
-629 TGTAPEGTKIK
+629 SGEAPEGTEIT

-645 GGIGL
+645 GGVVI
-650 GDLDD
+650 DPDDEDD
-655 DDDDDRRGN
+655 DD
-664 GNGNGNGNGRGN
+664 
-676 N
+676 

>member
-1 MTTSDPLVGAT
+1 
-12 LDRRYFVE
+12 
-20 SRIAGGGMATV
+20 MATV

-101 LRDLLKDR
+101 LRDLLKEH
-109 GRLAPKQALNFM
+109 GRLGPQQALNFM

-183 YLAPEQIEKGVA
+183 YLAPEQIEKGTA

-224 AIAYQHVNE
+224 AIAYQHVTE

-241 LPNLPAEVDALVT
+241 LPNLPPEVDGLVT
-254 KATERDPKY
+254 KATERDPRY
-263 RPSNAGQYLAKVLDV
+263 RPSNAGQYLAKVLEV

-284 TVTGAAA
+284 TGSAPA
-291 GAPLAP
+291 APLAP

-336 PPVEYDDEYDDYP
+336 GRDDYDDDGYDDYP
-349 EGGGSWFSR
+349 VRGGSWFSR
-358 NRMLVVGAAV
+358 NRLLVVGALV
-368 MALVV
+368 TALVV

-381 IGQFESVPDVVGL
+381 LGRYESVPDVIGL
-394 GPEAASE
+394 SPEAASE

-409 FELSDETV
+409 VDLSDDTV
-417 YSDEAEAGQVGRTDP
+417 YSDDAAAGEVGDTDP
-432 EAGERLSPS
+432 EVDDRLSPG
-441 DEVTVFL
+441 DTVTVFL
-448 SKGPQEVSMPNLV
+448 SKGPQNVSMPDLV
-461 GDDFANAVKALED
+461 GDDVANALKAMED
-474 LGFDEGNIVQEKQ
+474 LGFDDESVVQEEQ

-506 EADREGTVTL
+506 EADREGTVTI

-525 SLAGETREDAEET
+525 SLAGEKREDAEKT

-543 LTVEVVEEES
+543 LTAEIVEEES
-553 ESIDEGTVISQ
+553 ENIDEGLVISQ

-576 TVTLTVSSGPPE
+576 SVTLTVSSGPPE
-588 VEIPDVVGDSI
+588 VDIPDVVGDSV
-599 RDARDAL
+599 RDARKEL
-606 EDAGFEVEVERIFGG
+606 EEAGFEVEVERIFGG
-621 RRIGHQSH
+621 RVVAHQSH
-629 TGTAPEGTKIK
+629 TGSAPEGTKIK
-640 ITATP
+640 LTATP
-645 GGIGL
+645 GGIDL
-650 GDLDD
+650 GDLDED
-655 DDDDDRRGN
+655 DDD
-664 GNGNGNGNGRGN
+664 
-676 N
+676 